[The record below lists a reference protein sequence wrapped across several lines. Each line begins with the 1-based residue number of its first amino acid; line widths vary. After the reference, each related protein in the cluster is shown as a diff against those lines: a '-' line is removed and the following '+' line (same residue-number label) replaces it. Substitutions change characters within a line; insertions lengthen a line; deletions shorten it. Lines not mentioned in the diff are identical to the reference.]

1 MKQINK
7 DQALA
12 AIRNGEFGE
21 DIIRSAEKVTVILTQ
36 SWCPQWHAMQQF
48 VGDILTA
55 DVWLLEYDRVDY
67 CDAFREFK
75 ETKLRNNQIPYI
87 RYYSDGILVAQS
99 NAVTRELFQLYLEK
113 LP

>member
-1 MKQINK
+1 MNQINK

-21 DIIRSAEKVTVILTQ
+21 DIIRSAEKVAVILTQ

-48 VGDILTA
+48 VGDIPTA

-75 ETKLRNNQIPYI
+75 
-87 RYYSDGILVAQS
+87 
-99 NAVTRELFQLYLEK
+99 
-113 LP
+113 